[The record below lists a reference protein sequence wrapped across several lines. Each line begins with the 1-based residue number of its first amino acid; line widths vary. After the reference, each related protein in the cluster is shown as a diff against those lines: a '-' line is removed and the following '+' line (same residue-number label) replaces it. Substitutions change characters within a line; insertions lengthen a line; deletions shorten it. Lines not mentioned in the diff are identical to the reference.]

1 MTTVAS
7 MHRCRR
13 RTCTFAA
20 KQRTRSSREEIAF
33 RGACDPTFRL
43 SSFVHPAVSSAP
55 IEHRSGREGAK
66 KLDGKPR
73 SRSIRSSFFFSS
85 LAATEKPAI
94 FERDSVASIRLRQII
109 SPITRYSLIAL
120 SRPPIVQFYF
130 SNRSFIESLYNRA
143 YIYIALLFVS
153 SENRHNF

>member
-1 MTTVAS
+1 MARAIRPSAS
-7 MHRCRR
+7 PPL
-13 RTCTFAA
+13 CTLL
-20 KQRTRSSREEIAF
+20 F
-33 RGACDPTFRL
+33 RPR
-43 SSFVHPAVSSAP
+43 P

-120 SRPPIVQFYF
+120 SNFISQIDLLSKVYIIARTYI
-130 SNRSFIESLYNRA
+130 SRSSSYLRRIDTIFEFTLVARA
-143 YIYIALLFVS
+143 YRYAPRRSNGNLINQKLIFRVS
-153 SENRHNF
+153 L